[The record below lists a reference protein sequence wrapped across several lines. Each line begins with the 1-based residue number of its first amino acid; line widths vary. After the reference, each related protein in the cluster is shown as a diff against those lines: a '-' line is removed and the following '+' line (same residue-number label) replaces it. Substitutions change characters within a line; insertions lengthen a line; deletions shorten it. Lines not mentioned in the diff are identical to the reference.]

1 MSNYQQYS
9 DLSQPNADTAA
20 PDTGAQMPWAASSS
34 SQSAQVQGAA
44 PNLTSNSNVQTL
56 IRLVSDLP
64 EGVTK
69 QTGAQIIRLT
79 MEAMGISME
88 EVLTEAQNEQ
98 SSMMEAQRVNIRKIE
113 ELKAVIRK
121 LEADNRLYL
130 GKANELSEI
139 IDLFVLSN
147 PSSSGMGQGNR
158 FTPSSSYASPRP
170 EASHETSPSLAA
182 SFYQAAASTT
192 APSATAATPS
202 DANDD

>member
-9 DLSQPNADTAA
+9 DLSQPTPEATA
-20 PDTGAQMPWAASSS
+20 PDAGVQMPWATSPS

-147 PSSSGMGQGNR
+147 PSSGGMGQGNR
-158 FTPSSSYASPRP
+158 FTPSSSYAAPRP
-170 EASHETSPSLAA
+170 DNADTPPSLAA
-182 SFYQAAASTT
+182 SFYQAATSTT
-192 APSATAATPS
+192 APVATPS